1 MPQTRKKK
9 KTEEEKEKIAK
20 PRKRAKKEPKLKPK
34 PVEEAIKET
43 PPQIQVKKE
52 PKPAEKVVVEVPKKI
67 KVKVE
72 PQPKPAKQ
80 LAVETPQKTEE
91 TPKAEAKI
99 EPQPPQPLQPPP
111 TPIPSPP
118 ALVTEKKE
126 MPQKTVLKIT
136 PESARFKY
144 EIKKIPG
151 AERLMLCFQCGTCT
165 ADCPVARFNEEY
177 RPRKILRMTQLGIK
191 DQVLKSDSIWL
202 CAACYTCVDRCPQG
216 VEISSILRALRHLVV
231 KEGMMPPLFKE
242 LGTAILQT
250 GYAFKIPELRIKKR
264 GDVGL
269 PPLPKGNIEDIAKLF
284 NATGFSK
291 LLETSKRS

>member
-1 MPQTRKKK
+1 MPQTRRKK
-9 KTEEEKEKIAK
+9 KTETTTSTKT
-20 PRKRAKKEPKLKPK
+20 RKRAKKQPKLKKEVETKPPK
-34 PVEEAIKET
+34 TIIEEKPPKIEEKEAKPAEQPILEKPQETKT
-43 PPQIQVKKE
+43 PPQTVVTMETPSPTPSPILPP
-52 PKPAEKVVVEVPKKI
+52 PKP
-67 KVKVE
+67 
-72 PQPKPAKQ
+72 
-80 LAVETPQKTEE
+80 T
-91 TPKAEAKI
+91 
-99 EPQPPQPLQPPP
+99 
-111 TPIPSPP
+111 PSPP
-118 ALVTEKKE
+118 IPTVEKKE

-144 EIKKIPG
+144 EVKKIPG

-177 RPRKILRMTQLGIK
+177 RPRKILRMTQLGVK

-216 VEISSILRALRHLVV
+216 VEISSVLRALRHLAV
-231 KEGMMPPLFKE
+231 KEGYMPPLFKE

-269 PPLPKGNIEDIAKLF
+269 PPLPKANTEDIAKLF

>member
-1 MPQTRKKK
+1 MPQTRRKK
-9 KTEEEKEKIAK
+9 KTKTVTSAK
-20 PRKRAKKEPKLKPK
+20 TRKRAKKQPTLKAEEKSK
-34 PVEEAIKET
+34 P
-43 PPQIQVKKE
+43 
-52 PKPAEKVVVEVPKKI
+52 
-67 KVKVE
+67 
-72 PQPKPAKQ
+72 
-80 LAVETPQKTEE
+80 TEE
-91 TPKAEAKI
+91 TPPKVEEKEAKPAEQPII
-99 EPQPPQPLQPPP
+99 EKPQETKAPPQIVVKMETPPP
-111 TPIPSPP
+111 TPQPILPSPIP
-118 ALVTEKKE
+118 TSSPPIPIVEKKE

-144 EIKKIPG
+144 EVKKIPG

-216 VEISSILRALRHLVV
+216 VEISSVLRALRHLAV
-231 KEGMMPPLFKE
+231 KEGYMPPLFKE

-264 GDVGL
+264 GDIGL
-269 PPLPKGNIEDIAKLF
+269 PPLPKGNTEDIAKLF